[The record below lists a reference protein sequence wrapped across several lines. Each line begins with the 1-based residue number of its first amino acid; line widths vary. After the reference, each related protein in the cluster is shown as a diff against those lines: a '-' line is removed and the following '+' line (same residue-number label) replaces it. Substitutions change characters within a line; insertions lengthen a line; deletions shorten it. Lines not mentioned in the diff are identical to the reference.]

1 MLSRFHLLRCVG
13 FTDSLEVGQRGACA
27 FRNFPCRLAFSRRF
41 DSFAS
46 RKLPTRAGLSLAS
59 CKHFFR

>member
-27 FRNFPCRLAFSRRF
+27 FRNFLHRPAFSRRF
-41 DSFAS
+41 DSFGYCE
-46 RKLPTRAGLSLAS
+46 LTTRADLSLTS
-59 CKHFFR
+59 CKHFF